1 MLRFKAFLFYFC
13 LRVDKLSTSI
23 ENQTEMLE
31 KVYKLLA
38 AKENVEVPP
47 RSHPSLDVKLWE
59 WLANQ
64 NATPPAKRISVRK
77 NNSNIKIFE
86 MIAER
91 HA

>member
-1 MLRFKAFLFYFC
+1 MFYFC

-47 RSHPSLDVKLWE
+47 RSHPSLDVKL
-59 WLANQ
+59 
-64 NATPPAKRISVRK
+64 
-77 NNSNIKIFE
+77 
-86 MIAER
+86 
-91 HA
+91 